1 MKPHL
6 QRFQHCGIENGF
18 NEIPWLGGFNRVND
32 SDPYLETVGVVG
44 SHLTK
49 FRAESHDAADKNA
62 WGSID
67 QQPCRV
73 GSYCSKTGVRKLMH
87 EWLGDDRMSQ
97 KIKPEIS
104 DRLGSLILK
113 LALNVDEFNNSV
125 EALLEKD
132 EMSAA
137 FHKLILMEKCHG
149 SWRIRFIAGLFSHS
163 SKADEPSLSSI
174 QHCSFRQTLYL
185 IWRLHHVLFEYMKI
199 LDPVRDSEMLLI
211 YPNIKIRPTFNQPWY
226 LMRLPS
232 GMLKKHVILFP
243 KESCFS
249 SGGSEFLLRGLGLL
263 DVECLLDNPVHR
275 DPFDPY
281 MLDDTARDLS
291 GLANGSHPDSSGI
304 FGTNANYVGDNGDER
319 VGQCNNVEKGRQLR
333 HNNEIEIPVSGVLES
348 GPSVTSSNQIA
359 ARMLNIYSEP
369 SQSLTRIQRNS
380 QMF

>member
-18 NEIPWLGGFNRVND
+18 NEIPWLGGFNRVNA

-73 GSYCSKTGVRKLMH
+73 GSYCSKTRVRKLMH

-97 KIKPEIS
+97 KIKPKIS

-113 LALNVDEFNNSV
+113 LTLNVDEFNNSL

-137 FHKLILMEKCHG
+137 FHKLILMEKCR

-163 SKADEPSLSSI
+163 SKADEPSLSI
-174 QHCSFRQTLYL
+174 
-185 IWRLHHVLFEYMKI
+185 
-199 LDPVRDSEMLLI
+199 RDSEMLLI

-232 GMLKKHVILFP
+232 GMLKKHAILFP
-243 KESCFS
+243 KESYFS
-249 SGGSEFLLRGLGLL
+249 SGGLP

-291 GLANGSHPDSSGI
+291 GLAN
-304 FGTNANYVGDNGDER
+304 
-319 VGQCNNVEKGRQLR
+319 NVEHLFRAKPISYQNSKELPDVLKVLDTFSQFVSEMKNEQHDAKVFAFMLR
-333 HNNEIEIPVSGVLES
+333 AMMEKFERDIKESKFVELMNKHSAASAIPKVAVNSAVQ
-348 GPSVTSSNQIA
+348 SSLQPEKIVFHVITDKKTYA
-359 ARMLNIYSEP
+359 GMHS
-369 SQSLTRIQRNS
+369 
-380 QMF
+380 